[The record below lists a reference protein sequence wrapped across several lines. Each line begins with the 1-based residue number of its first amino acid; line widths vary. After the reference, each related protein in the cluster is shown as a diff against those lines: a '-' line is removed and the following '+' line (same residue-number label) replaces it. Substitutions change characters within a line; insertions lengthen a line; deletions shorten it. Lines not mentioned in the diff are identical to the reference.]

1 MSSYLSLKPKSHIA
15 WLVNHSSTCVPFEF
29 DIEQEVQKRIPIE
42 PSEGDINFAS
52 KVTGYAKG
60 TIHQYVHRG
69 EIPYSKRGRKLWF
82 KKSEL
87 LEWMEN
93 RQYF

>member
-1 MSSYLSLKPKSHIA
+1 MEIDRKVIKAFFNELNK
-15 WLVNHSSTCVPFEF
+15 VFEF
-29 DIEQEVQKRIPIE
+29 HIEQEVQKRIPIE